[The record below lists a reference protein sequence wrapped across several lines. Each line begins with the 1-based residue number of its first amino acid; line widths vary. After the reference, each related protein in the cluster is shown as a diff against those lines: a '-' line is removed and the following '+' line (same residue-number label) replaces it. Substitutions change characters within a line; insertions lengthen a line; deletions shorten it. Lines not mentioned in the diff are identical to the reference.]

1 MIFREYIN
9 GWKIIMK
16 FNKDKRIGWR
26 WLLPVL
32 IFVLGGSSLYFFNK
46 YMKIDSYD
54 KLQTKA
60 KLNAVTYS
68 DRMVEELNKGIE
80 ITNTLKHCIISQ
92 NGKLDR
98 FDDVADSMMTDYVQS
113 IQLAP
118 KGVVKQIYPEKGN
131 EAGKIDLVHDKMRG
145 EIVRYGIKKHL
156 VIMQGPFKL
165 NQGGSGIAI
174 RNPIYLKKSNGETY
188 FWGLT
193 IVIIKVPEIFS
204 DSVKSLSEFGYRYR
218 LYKTES
224 PLSSKF
230 ELIDG
235 SKEKP
240 SDSVYHLFTLG
251 GCVWKLDVMPKNGWV
266 REDDIVLMKICEM
279 LILLLLE
286 GLVIAI
292 LILTQQH
299 KKLKR
304 LATTDGMTGLYN
316 RTGFN
321 EHMESYLDGAEN
333 EKCVG
338 ILLDIDNFKLINDM
352 YGHDIGDNVLKHLAE
367 TMKKYFPNDSIIGR
381 NGGDEFCIILKG
393 ESASEAKTMIEKFC
407 RQERILKYKG
417 KEYSYSIS
425 VGYAEYPLQTKRG
438 SQLIHFADIA
448 LYEVKLN
455 GKNNCMLYDENICSE
470 KRTQLGFKLNDV
482 SINLPGAF
490 FIYRADKQNEEIL
503 YANEE
508 MIQMAGCDD
517 LDDFYQFTGQQFC
530 NLVHPDEVK
539 QVEESIW
546 RQISSNENKANDY
559 VQYRMAT
566 KNGSYID
573 VIDFGRIVEN
583 EYYGKVFYVLLVDC
597 AYIKK
602 YYEMN

>member
-1 MIFREYIN
+1 MNGMTMNFKKSKSEKT
-9 GWKIIMK
+9 GWK
-16 FNKDKRIGWR
+16 

-32 IFVLGGSSLYFFNK
+32 IFVISGSSLHFFNK
-46 YMKIDSYD
+46 YIQINSYE

-68 DRMVEELNKGIE
+68 DRMIEELNKGIE
-80 ITNTLKHCIISQ
+80 ITNTLKHCLISE

-145 EIVRYGIKKHL
+145 EIVRYGINKHM

-165 NQGGSGIAI
+165 KQGGNGIAI
-174 RNPIYLKKSNGETY
+174 RNPIYLENNNGESY

-193 IVIIKVPEIFS
+193 IVIIRVPDIFY
-204 DSVKSLSEFGYRYR
+204 DSVKSLSDFGYSYR

-235 SKEKP
+235 SKEKTVDP
-240 SDSVYHLFTLG
+240 VSHIFKLG
-251 GCVWKLDVMPKNGWV
+251 GCVWKLNVMPKNGWDKKDNFFLM
-266 REDDIVLMKICEM
+266 ELCGIV
-279 LILLLLE
+279 ILLLLE
-286 GLVIAI
+286 GLAVAI
-292 LILTQQH
+292 LMLTRQH
-299 KKLKR
+299 RKLKR

-321 EHMESYLDGAEN
+321 EHMESYLDGADN

-338 ILLDIDNFKLINDM
+338 ILLDVDNFKLINDM
-352 YGHDIGDNVLKHLAE
+352 YGHDIGDKVLKHLSE
-367 TMKKYFPNDSIIGR
+367 SMKQTFLKDSIIGR

-393 ESASEAKTMIEKFC
+393 QTASEAETTIEKFC
-407 RQERILKYKG
+407 KQERILKYKG

-425 VGYAEYPLQTKRG
+425 LGYAEYPTQAKRG
-438 SQLIHFADIA
+438 SQLIHYADIA
-448 LYEVKLN
+448 LYEVKLK

-470 KRTQLGFKLNDV
+470 KRTQLGFKLNDI

-490 FIYRADKQNEEIL
+490 FIYRADKHNEEIL
-503 YANEE
+503 FANKE
-508 MIQMAGCDD
+508 MIQLAGCDD
-517 LDDFYQFTGQQFC
+517 LDDFYEFTGQQFS
-530 NLVHPDEVK
+530 NLIHPDEVK

-546 RQISSNENKANDY
+546 GQITSDENTINDH

-566 KNGSYID
+566 KDGSYKN

-583 EYYGKVFYVLLVDC
+583 EYYGKVFYVLIVDC
-597 AYIKK
+597 ACIKEH
-602 YYEMN
+602 YEMN